1 MRRKF
6 QVNRFLPH
14 DNCVNYTAT
23 QVRASANLDLLR
35 AVAVL
40 LVLAQHLCRRAYV
53 DHVGWMQT
61 SSWGSFGV
69 LLFFVHTCLVLMY
82 SMERSSLA
90 GWPLLKNF
98 ATRRIFRIYPLSI
111 CAVLLALSLHLDSD
125 INGIRGLSHGQC
137 PGVLTAVSNF
147 LLVQNLTYT
156 RSIVNVL
163 WSLPFELQMYAFLPF
178 LFLWTSGT
186 KTTWKLVGLWIVSV
200 AAAFAQPHIPGL
212 GRLSILLFIPCFL
225 PGVIAYS
232 LQHRRRISSTLWL
245 PFIFLLTLIFTLR
258 PVLSTGWYLCLVL
271 GLMIPQFREIQSH
284 WLRYVSNRIATYSY
298 GIYLSHQ
305 FCIWLAFGVLASHS
319 LVLKIPFLVVTLVT
333 APVILYH
340 VIEAPL
346 IKSGNRWANAI
357 V

>member
-1 MRRKF
+1 
-6 QVNRFLPH
+6 
-14 DNCVNYTAT
+14 
-23 QVRASANLDLLR
+23 
-35 AVAVL
+35 
-40 LVLAQHLCRRAYV
+40 
-53 DHVGWMQT
+53 
-61 SSWGSFGV
+61 
-69 LLFFVHTCLVLMY
+69 
-82 SMERSSLA
+82 
-90 GWPLLKNF
+90 
-98 ATRRIFRIYPLSI
+98 
-111 CAVLLALSLHLDSD
+111 
-125 INGIRGLSHGQC
+125 
-137 PGVLTAVSNF
+137 
-147 LLVQNLTYT
+147 
-156 RSIVNVL
+156 
-163 WSLPFELQMYAFLPF
+163 MYAFLPF